1 MEGQSELLQQQTTLN
16 RYLLY
21 FPHNQNVIPDVH
33 SFTGTEGLS
42 EPWRYTIRF
51 TSPDQ
56 NIAIDAVLNQMAE
69 FILRAPNP
77 KAAWQGQTPWL
88 PVRQINGTITKFS
101 RLKSSGDEALYECVL
116 EHELAL
122 LDKNYRS
129 AVYMNM
135 TVPELVTKLMKDS
148 GHFEGYNID
157 FDQLSHNYLR
167 REMIVQ
173 WKETDL
179 QFIRRLLA
187 EVGIWFRLEN
197 HDKVKAETVV
207 IFGDSDR
214 RYRFCDKQVP
224 YVRHSGMTSY
234 AEYITDLEE
243 QHDLIPKNVLVR
255 TYNYREPHSPQ
266 ADKTI
271 EMSDIPQGITF
282 GQHYHYADPYL
293 TDGDCYGTE
302 AETATFYARLRYERL
317 LNSQSVLGATTSD
330 PELQPGIMFN
340 PTGPI
345 PDGFKFGFLITKMT
359 IRSSRAEH
367 YRAVLSGIPC
377 TKSYSFR
384 PGYIPRPVIAGTI
397 PARVAA
403 IGGDKTYAGLDA
415 HGRYRVK
422 FDFDLD
428 EKRDGFESAL
438 VRLGRAYAGDTF
450 GIHFPLLDGTEVAVG
465 FEGGDPDRPFIA
477 HVMHD
482 GSRPDLVT
490 NRNDSRNVIRTAASN
505 KIRLEDR
512 RGKEHIKIST
522 ECGKG
527 QFSVGHLV
535 DAEGKK
541 RGEGVEARTDDWM
554 ALRAAK
560 GVMITTEA
568 QPRAAGKQLDM
579 TDAIAQLEK
588 ALTLAMTLQQSA
600 LTAGASHVETDR
612 QNALSQTLSHLTGPG
627 ILAYGKN
634 GVAQVTPDSLQLS
647 AGQDLIATAGNDTSM
662 NVVKKFS
669 LAVGEKIS
677 LFARKL
683 GIQMIAGAGDI
694 TSQAQRGEMHMLS
707 QKDFT
712 LTSTAGKM
720 NGSARE
726 GMQFVC
732 GGGGIRISPNGLVT
746 LFSPTGIELK
756 APSLKYDGP
765 DSASV
770 QSPSFEKGAFKLRY
784 KLHAG
789 DDPEQILAN
798 KKFRLTNSAGQ
809 IVEGVTDS
817 KGHSPLLDADDLDSY
832 KMELME

>member
-1 MEGQSELLQQQTTLN
+1 MAGRSSTVQQQATLN

-21 FPHNQNVIPDVH
+21 FPRSKSVIPDVH

-77 KAAWQGQTPWL
+77 NASWQGQTPWL
-88 PVRQINGTITKFS
+88 PVRQINGTITQFS

-122 LDKNYRS
+122 LDRNYRS
-129 AVYMNM
+129 AVYMNV

-148 GHFEGYNID
+148 VHFDGYNID
-157 FDQLSHNYLR
+157 FDQLSHSYPR
-167 REMIVQ
+167 REMIIQ

-214 RYRFCDKQVP
+214 RYLFSDKQVP
-224 YVRHSGMTSY
+224 YVRRSGMTSHD
-234 AEYITDLEE
+234 EYITDLEE
-243 QHDLIPKNVLVR
+243 KHDLIPTNVLVR
-255 TYNYREPHSPQ
+255 TYNYRDPHSPQ

-271 EMSDIPQGITF
+271 DMSDIPQGVTA

-293 TDGDCYGTE
+293 TDGDYYGEE
-302 AETATFYARLRYERL
+302 AEIATFYARLRYERL
-317 LNSQSVLGATTSD
+317 LNGQSVLGATTSD
-330 PELQPGIMFN
+330 PELQPGIMFH

-345 PDGFKFGFLITKMT
+345 PDGFKPGFLITTMT

-367 YRAVLSGIPC
+367 YRAVLTGIPHIHG
-377 TKSYSFR
+377 YSFR
-384 PGYIPRPVIAGTI
+384 PEYIPRPVIAGTV
-397 PARVAA
+397 PARVAS

-450 GIHFPLLDGTEVAVG
+450 GIHFPLLDGTEVAIG

-482 GSRPDLVT
+482 GSRPDLIT
-490 NRNDSRNVIRTAASN
+490 NRNDTRNVIRTAASN

-512 RGKEHIKIST
+512 RGQEHIKIST
-522 ECGKG
+522 EYGKG
-527 QFSVGHLV
+527 QLSVGHLV

-579 TDAIAQLEK
+579 AEAITQLEK
-588 ALTLAMTLQQSA
+588 ALSLAMTLQQSA
-600 LTAGASHVETDR
+600 LTAGAGHVETDG
-612 QNALSQTLSHLTGPG
+612 QTALSQTLSHLTGPG
-627 ILAYGKN
+627 ILAYGKD
-634 GVAQVTPDSLQLS
+634 GIAQVTPDSLQLS
-647 AGQDLIATAGNDTSM
+647 AGKDLIATAGNDTSV
-662 NVVKKFS
+662 NVGKKFS

-683 GIQMIAGAGDI
+683 GIQIIAGAGDI
-694 TSQAQRGEMHMLS
+694 TTQAQRGEMHMLS
-707 QKDFT
+707 QQDFT

-746 LFSPTGIELK
+746 LFSPVGIELK

-765 DSASV
+765 ESASV

-784 KLHAG
+784 RLHAG

-798 KKFRLTNSAGQ
+798 KKFRLTNSSGQ
-809 IVEGVTDS
+809 VVEGVTDS

>member
-1 MEGQSELLQQQTTLN
+1 MAGKTETVQQQATLN

-21 FPHNQNVIPDVH
+21 IPHNKNIIPDVH

-56 NIAIDAVLNQMAE
+56 NIAIDGVLNQMAE

-77 KAAWQGQTPWL
+77 KAAWQGEMPWL
-88 PVRQINGTITKFS
+88 PVRQLNGTITKFS

-122 LDKNYRS
+122 QGRNYRS

-148 GHFEGYNID
+148 GYFEGYNID
-157 FDQLSHNYLR
+157 FDRLNHDYPR
-167 REMIVQ
+167 REMIIQ

-179 QFIRRLLA
+179 QFICRLLA

-197 HDKVKAETVV
+197 HEKVKAETVV
-207 IFGDSDR
+207 IFGDSDS
-214 RYRFCDKQVP
+214 RYIFSDKPIP
-224 YVRHSGMTSY
+224 YVRYSGMTSY

-243 QHDLIPKNVLVR
+243 QHALIPKNALVR
-255 TYNYREPHSPQ
+255 TYNYRIPQSPQ
-266 ADKTI
+266 TDKSV
-271 EMSDIPQGITF
+271 EMSDIPQGVTS
-282 GQHYHYADPYL
+282 GLHYHYADNYL
-293 TDGDCYGTE
+293 AEGDFYGKE

-317 LNSQSVLGATTSD
+317 LNDQNVLGATTSD
-330 PELQPGIMFN
+330 PELQPGLVFH

-345 PDGFKFGFLITKMT
+345 PDGFTSGFLITAMT

-367 YRAVLSGIPC
+367 YRAVLTGIPHIHGY
-377 TKSYSFR
+377 SYR
-384 PGYIPRPVIAGTI
+384 PKYLPRPVIAGTV

-415 HGRYRVK
+415 QGRYRVK

-450 GIHFPLLDGTEVAVG
+450 GIHFPLLDGTEVAIG

-482 GSRPDLVT
+482 GSHPDLVT
-490 NRNDSRNVIRTAASN
+490 NRNDTRNVIRTAAFN

-512 RGKEHIKIST
+512 RGQEHIKIST
-522 ECGKG
+522 EYGKG
-527 QFSVGHLV
+527 QLSLGHLV

-568 QPRAAGKQLDM
+568 QPRAAGNQLDM
-579 TDAIAQLEK
+579 AAAIAQLEK

-600 LTAGASHVETDR
+600 LTAGASNVETDQ
-612 QNALSQTLSHLTGPG
+612 QNALSQALSHLTEPG
-627 ILAYGKN
+627 ILAYGEN
-634 GVAQVTPDSLQLS
+634 GIAQVTPDCLQLS
-647 AGQDLIATAGNDTSM
+647 AGKDLIATAGSDASV

-683 GIQMIAGAGDI
+683 GIQMIAGAGDV
-694 TSQAQRGEMHMLS
+694 TTQAQRGEMHLLS
-707 QKDFT
+707 QQDFT

-720 NGSARE
+720 NGSSSE

-732 GGGGIRISPNGLVT
+732 GGGGIRITPDGLVT
-746 LFSPTGIELK
+746 IFSPTGIELK
-756 APSLKYDGP
+756 APSLKYNGP
-765 DSASV
+765 ETVSV

-784 KLHAG
+784 RLHAG

-798 KKFRLTNSAGQ
+798 KKFRLTNASGLK
-809 IVEGVTDS
+809 VEGITDS
-817 KGHSPLLDADDLDSY
+817 NGHSPLLDADDLDNY

>member
-1 MEGQSELLQQQTTLN
+1 MKGKSEPVQQQATLN

-21 FPHNQNVIPDVH
+21 FPHSKNIIPDVH

-51 TSPDQ
+51 TSSDQ
-56 NIAIDAVLNQMAE
+56 NIAMDAVINQMAE

-77 KAAWQGQTPWL
+77 KAAWQGQAPWL
-88 PVRQINGTITKFS
+88 PLRQINGTITHFS

-122 LDKNYRS
+122 MHRNHRS

-135 TVPELVTKLMKDS
+135 TVPELVTKLMKES
-148 GHFEGYNID
+148 GHFNGYNID
-157 FDQLSHNYLR
+157 FDRLSHSYPC

-197 HDKVKAETVV
+197 HDKVKSETVV
-207 IFGDSDR
+207 IFGDADRHYIFSD
-214 RYRFCDKQVP
+214 KPMP

-243 QHDLIPKNVLVR
+243 QYHLIPKSVLVR

-271 EMSDIPQGITF
+271 EMSDVPHGVTS
-282 GQHYHYADPYL
+282 GQQYHYADPCL
-293 TDGDCYGTE
+293 TEGDCYGKE

-317 LNSQSVLGATTSD
+317 LNDQRVLGATTSD
-330 PELQPGIMFN
+330 PELQPGIMFQ

-345 PDGFKFGFLITKMT
+345 PDGFKPGFLITKMT

-367 YRAVLSGIPC
+367 YRAVLTGIPWHQ
-377 TKSYSFR
+377 SYSFR
-384 PGYIPRPVIAGTI
+384 PDYLPRPVIAGTV

-415 HGRYRVK
+415 YGRYRVK

-450 GIHFPLLDGTEVAVG
+450 GIHFPLLDGTEVAIG

-477 HVMHD
+477 HAMHD

-490 NRNDSRNVIRTAASN
+490 NRNDTRNLIRTAAFN

-512 RGKEHIKIST
+512 RGQEHIKIST
-522 ECGKG
+522 EYGKG

-579 TDAIAQLEK
+579 AAAIAQLEN
-588 ALTLAMTLQQSA
+588 ALSLAMTLQQSA
-600 LTAGASHVETDR
+600 LTAGVDNVDTDR
-612 QNALSQTLSHLTGPG
+612 QSALSQTMSHLTEPG
-627 ILAYGKN
+627 ILVYGKN
-634 GVAQVTPDSLQLS
+634 GIAQVTPDSLQLS
-647 AGQDLIATAGNDTSM
+647 AGQDLIATAGSDASV

-669 LAVGEKIS
+669 LAVGEKLS

-694 TSQAQRGEMHMLS
+694 TTQAQRGEMHMLS
-707 QKDFT
+707 QQDFT

-720 NGSARE
+720 NGSARK

-732 GGGGIRISPNGLVT
+732 GGGGIRISPDGLVT
-746 LFSPTGIELK
+746 IFSPTGIELK

-765 DSASV
+765 ESASV

-784 KLHAG
+784 RLHAG

-798 KKFRLTNSAGQ
+798 KKFRLTNASGLV
-809 IVEGVTDS
+809 VEGVTDS
-817 KGHSPLLDADDLDSY
+817 LGHSPLLDANDLDSY

>member
-1 MEGQSELLQQQTTLN
+1 MAGNSELVQQQATLN

-21 FPHNQNVIPDVH
+21 FPRSKSVIPDVH

-51 TSPDQ
+51 TSLDQ
-56 NIAIDAVLNQMAE
+56 NIAIEAVLNQMAE

-77 KAAWQGQTPWL
+77 NASWQGQTPWL
-88 PVRQINGTITKFS
+88 PVRQINGTITQFS
-101 RLKSSGDEALYECVL
+101 RIKSSGDEALYECVL

-122 LDKNYRS
+122 LDRNYRS
-129 AVYMNM
+129 AVYMDM

-148 GHFEGYNID
+148 GHFDGYNID
-157 FDQLSHNYLR
+157 FDQLSHSYPR
-167 REMIVQ
+167 REMIIQ

-197 HDKVKAETVV
+197 HDKVKSETVV

-214 RYRFCDKQVP
+214 RYIFSDKQVP
-224 YVRHSGMTSY
+224 YVRRSGMTSY
-234 AEYITDLEE
+234 DEYITDLEE
-243 QHDLIPKNVLVR
+243 QHALIPKNVLVR
-255 TYNYREPHSPQ
+255 TYNYRDPHSPQ
-266 ADKTI
+266 TDKTI
-271 EMSDIPQGITF
+271 EMSDIPQGVTT

-293 TDGDCYGTE
+293 TNGDYYGEE

-317 LNSQSVLGATTSD
+317 LNGQSILGATTSD
-330 PELQPGIMFN
+330 PELQPGIMFH
-340 PTGPI
+340 PTGLI
-345 PDGFKFGFLITKMT
+345 PDGFKPGFLITKMT

-367 YRAVLSGIPC
+367 YRALLTGIPYIHG
-377 TKSYSFR
+377 YSFR
-384 PGYIPRPVIAGTI
+384 PEYIPRPVIAGTV

-438 VRLGRAYAGDTF
+438 IRLGRAYAGDTF

-482 GSRPDLVT
+482 GSHPDLVT
-490 NRNDSRNVIRTAASN
+490 NRNDTRNVIRTAASN

-512 RGKEHIKIST
+512 RGQEHIKIST
-522 ECGKG
+522 EYGKG

-541 RGEGVEARTDDWM
+541 RGEGLEARTDDWM
-554 ALRAAK
+554 ALRGGK

-579 TDAIAQLEK
+579 SAAIAQLEK
-588 ALTLAMTLQQSA
+588 ALSLVMTLQQSA
-600 LTAGASHVETDR
+600 LTAGASYVETDG

-627 ILAYGKN
+627 ILAYGKD
-634 GVAQVTPDSLQLS
+634 GIAQVTPDSLQLS
-647 AGQDLIATAGNDTSM
+647 AGKDLIATAGNDTSV

-683 GIQMIAGAGDI
+683 GIQIIAGAGDI
-694 TSQAQRGEMHMLS
+694 TTQAQRGEMHMLS
-707 QKDFT
+707 QQDFT

-720 NGSARE
+720 NGSARD

-746 LFSPTGIELK
+746 IFSPTGIELK
-756 APSLKYDGP
+756 APSLKYEGP
-765 DSASV
+765 ESV
-770 QSPSFEKGAFKLRY
+770 SLQSPSFQKGAFKLRY
-784 KLHAG
+784 RLHAG

-798 KKFRLTNSAGQ
+798 KKFRLTNASGQ
-809 IVEGVTDS
+809 TVEGVTDS
-817 KGHSPLLDADDLDSY
+817 NGHSPLLDADDLDSY